1 MIRGVLL
8 IALAASAAPLDAQ
21 SNVLG
26 AAMAA
31 GQAGERYDGYMGTP
45 VTPSEQLR
53 RQVAAINLRR
63 RNLYRGR
70 RRVPGPRSRSGCRG
84 RSRATGIGGDGVR
97 AAASG
102 TWPHDQHGLQR
113 SGAKQDGT
121 GGEHKQ
127 SQLRSV
133 FVGHGSR
140 G

>member
-1 MIRGVLL
+1 VGKIDWMIGGMRCVWHCDGPEL
-8 IALAASAAPLDAQ
+8 IAWP
-21 SNVLG
+21 
-26 AAMAA
+26 
-31 GQAGERYDGYMGTP
+31 
-45 VTPSEQLR
+45 
-53 RQVAAINLRR
+53 
-63 RNLYRGR
+63 
-70 RRVPGPRSRSGCRG
+70 
-84 RSRATGIGGDGVR
+84 GIGADGAR

>member
-63 RNLYRGR
+63 RNLYIELASRRGVSPDVVGLTAACELFAQLSPGEAYMLKQGGWR
-70 RRVPGPRSRSGCRG
+70 RMAAGQPAPRPDHCR
-84 RSRATGIGGDGVR
+84 
-97 AAASG
+97 
-102 TWPHDQHGLQR
+102 
-113 SGAKQDGT
+113 
-121 GGEHKQ
+121 
-127 SQLRSV
+127 
-133 FVGHGSR
+133 
-140 G
+140 